1 MKYLYLS
8 LAALLL
14 LCLLHMPYGFY
25 TLVRFIAMIG
35 FGVIA
40 VKFFN
45 EENVPL
51 AVAAGTFALLFQPFI
66 KIHLGRM
73 VWNVVDVVV
82 ALLLIALTVYEAKRE
97 K

>member
-1 MKYLYLS
+1 MKYLYLA

-25 TLVRFIAMIG
+25 TLIRFVAMIG

-45 EENVPL
+45 EEKVPL
-51 AVAAGTFALLFQPFI
+51 AVAAGALALLFQPFF

-97 K
+97 R